1 MEKITTFMAD
11 LGNETRA
18 MVPVY
23 KIYAKDSW
31 AQEHLELLATMHQ
44 CEIKHW
50 TVPVRPLEGHFLDI
64 YQVTKEIAKIASAHP
79 DAKMYVDIHSITNIA
94 MLVVII
100 PSNRHFIMKQRELS
114 KIIDVTGREITI
126 PATTDRYRKTIVDKL
141 DAQITKG
148 VRTYGQL
155 LQDNNKLGFNERLDY
170 LQEELIDGM
179 QYIEFIREKKEKS
192 DQSVREA
199 VLATKDLCK
208 IMLDVIGSADQG
220 KLGEIGF
227 TNNIKGTIHVI
238 EDLMGIVEE
247 EIQ

>member
-1 MEKITTFMAD
+1 MEKITTTD
-11 LGNETRA
+11 GYRRA
-18 MVPVY
+18 
-23 KIYAKDSW
+23 
-31 AQEHLELLATMHQ
+31 
-44 CEIKHW
+44 
-50 TVPVRPLEGHFLDI
+50 
-64 YQVTKEIAKIASAHP
+64 
-79 DAKMYVDIHSITNIA
+79 
-94 MLVVII
+94 
-100 PSNRHFIMKQRELS
+100 
-114 KIIDVTGREITI
+114 
-126 PATTDRYRKTIVDKL
+126 IVDKL

-199 VLATKDLCK
+199 VSATKDLCK

-220 KLGEIGF
+220 KLGEVGF
-227 TNNIKGTIHVI
+227 TNNIRGTIHVI